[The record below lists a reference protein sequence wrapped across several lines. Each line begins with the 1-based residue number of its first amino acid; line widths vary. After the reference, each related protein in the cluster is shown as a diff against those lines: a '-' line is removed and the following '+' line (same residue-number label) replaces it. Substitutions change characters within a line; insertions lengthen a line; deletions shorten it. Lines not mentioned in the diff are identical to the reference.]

1 MLKIAIEAAP
11 ARKPIAALQP
21 SENKDKEN
29 IRETSIRVD
38 WQNFEWYFAVS
49 FFKIDFETFPSSNRT
64 TQRG

>member
-1 MLKIAIEAAP
+1 MLKIATEAAP

-38 WQNFEWYFAVS
+38 WQNFEWYFAVIS
-49 FFKIDFETFPSSNRT
+49 FRIDFETFPSSNRT